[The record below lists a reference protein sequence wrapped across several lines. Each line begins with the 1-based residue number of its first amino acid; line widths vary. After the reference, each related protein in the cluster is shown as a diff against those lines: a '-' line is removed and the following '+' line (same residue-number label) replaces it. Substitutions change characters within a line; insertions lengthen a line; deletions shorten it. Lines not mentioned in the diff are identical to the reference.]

1 MSLTDKLQI
10 NIFVTFLILLFFHTT
25 NITKKLL
32 TTANNNRAPTKK
44 IKTESS
50 TLIGIAIAG
59 GSR

>member
-10 NIFVTFLILLFFHTT
+10 NTFVTFLILLFFHTT

-50 TLIGIAIAG
+50 TLTGIVIAG